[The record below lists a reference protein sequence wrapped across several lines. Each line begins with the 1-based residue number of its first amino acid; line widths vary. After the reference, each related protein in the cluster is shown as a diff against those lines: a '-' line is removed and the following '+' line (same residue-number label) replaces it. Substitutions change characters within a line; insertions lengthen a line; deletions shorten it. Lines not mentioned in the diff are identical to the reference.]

1 MTVKNAF
8 VEEDRQ
14 SIFSLEQLMFLEGGN
29 KKWHSNM
36 KLMCKIEWEHLEG
49 AEEQ

>member
-1 MTVKNAF
+1 MFF

-14 SIFSLEQLMFLEGGN
+14 SIFSVEQLMSLEGCY
-29 KKWHSNM
+29 KKWHPGM

-49 AEEQ
+49 IEEQ